1 MLVKCQT
8 KISEFC
14 AARDAEKDTLLQ
26 DVSMDVV
33 HQPMSPPPQMS
44 ACSHTHPLQVPAY
57 HQHSHQHSAGIT
69 RAMNK
74 VTIGSGPSGPSAGY
88 GGGMYGGHSATFYTL
103 GMRSHYN
110 PYAKPSTTYQ
120 WH

>member
-1 MLVKCQT
+1 VVLMKYHWVLQFYNELTDMLVKCQT

-57 HQHSHQHSAGIT
+57 HQHSHQHSGQLLHVSY
-69 RAMNK
+69 RYSM
-74 VTIGSGPSGPSAGY
+74 VHGRPSGGDVA
-88 GGGMYGGHSATFYTL
+88 
-103 GMRSHYN
+103 
-110 PYAKPSTTYQ
+110 Q
-120 WH
+120 C